1 MKTPA
6 QETNRPVDT
15 QVAEA
20 AGPAMD
26 HTMELAAHR
35 GHGFEWQTWLLIVA
49 VYGSWL
55 GLVLAYPV
63 WPGWLV
69 TPLLVVVTA
78 WFMSLQHEL
87 LHGHP
92 TRSKAI
98 NRLLGLAPLSAWY
111 PYDIYRDS
119 HIAHHRDELLTTPG
133 VDPECNYVEHAHY
146 TRMTGV
152 RRALSWSKRTVAGRL
167 LLGPA
172 LTIPEVWADI
182 VTGPRQR
189 GWACV
194 GTWAVHLVLLV
205 GMLWWVRQQSGITP
219 WHYLFGIAYPA
230 LGLAMLRSFY
240 EHRPATLPAH
250 RIVINE
256 ASLPWRL
263 LYLNNNYHAVHH
275 DHPSLAWYR
284 IPAAFQ
290 ADRDGYLQRNGG
302 FLLPGYGHVLW
313 KHAFNPV
320 DSPVH
325 PGFEPSKTY
334 V

>member
-1 MKTPA
+1 MKKPV
-6 QETNRPVDT
+6 QETHR
-15 QVAEA
+15 QVADTGSPSM
-20 AGPAMD
+20 AGAIAQATAD
-26 HTMELAAHR
+26 
-35 GHGFEWQTWLLIVA
+35 GHGSEWQTWLLILA

-63 WPGWLV
+63 LPGWLV

-87 LHGHP
+87 LHGPP
-92 TRSKAI
+92 TRNKAF

-111 PYDIYRDS
+111 PYDIYRES
-119 HIAHHRDELLTTPG
+119 HLAHHRDELLTIPG
-133 VDPECNYVEHAHY
+133 VDPECNYVERERYA
-146 TRMTGV
+146 RMLAM
-152 RRALSWSKRTVAGRL
+152 RRGLSWATRTVAGRL

-189 GWACV
+189 GWVCV
-194 GTWAVHLVLLV
+194 RTWVVHLVLLA
-205 GMLWWVRQQSGITP
+205 GMLWWVHMQSGIGP

-240 EHRPATLPAH
+240 EHRPAALPAH

-256 ASLPWRL
+256 AALPWRL
-263 LYLNNNYHAVHH
+263 LYLNNNYHSVHH

-290 ADRDGYLQRNGG
+290 ADREGYLQRNGG

-313 KHAFNPV
+313 NHTFRPV

-325 PGFEPSKTY
+325 PGFEPAKTY